1 MMAKFLLILSLSF
14 FWLARELKIALFY
27 LYLWQL
33 KEYHLGR
40 FYDHFR
46 TEKSKRLIFHPLKI
60 AKILLF
66 LIYICFFFFPT
77 IAFLLNSLWL
87 FSLLIIYGLEAVV
100 FLKDVFRKTLK
111 KPTLTIKTVFLGL
124 VVISALGSG
133 LILAKVVFPN
143 DFQKFLLTLLVLDIF
158 SPFLISLLV
167 ISFQPLTIIWQKSII
182 EKAKRKRAQF
192 KNLVVIGITGSYGK
206 TSTKEFLATI
216 LSQKL
221 NVLRTKEHQN
231 SEMGIS
237 RCVLDELNENHQ
249 VFVVEMG
256 AYGVGG
262 IKLLADIVK
271 PQIGI
276 VTGIN
281 EQHLALF
288 GTMENLISA
297 EGGQELIESLPKNGV
312 VILNGNSQLVMSN
325 FRFLALDLK
334 SQIFCSTKEKM
345 DIWAE
350 DIKTEKDR
358 LSFRIVSKDG
368 QAANF
373 KVNLVGR
380 QDVENI
386 LLTAGGAKELGFTL
400 EEIARAAERI
410 KPDQGALKLL
420 KGSGGVDLIDSTY
433 SANTNGVLA
442 ALDHLKLWS
451 GKKIIIM
458 PCLIELGSVSIEA
471 HRQIGK
477 KIAEVC
483 DLGVITTQDKFA
495 EIKEEAVRLGM
506 NPNNILSLEDPR
518 EIWEKI
524 KGFCQEGNVLL
535 LEGRVPP
542 EILAKAQEP

>member
-1 MMAKFLLILSLSF
+1 MALVLFLSLLWF
-14 FWLARELKIALFY
+14 IREIKIALFY

-46 TEKSKRLIFHPLKI
+46 TAKGRRLIWHPLKI
-60 AKILLF
+60 AKILLL
-66 LIYICFFFFPT
+66 LIYVCLFFFPT

-87 FSLLIIYGLEAVV
+87 FSLLIIYGFEAAV

-111 KPTLTIKTVFLGL
+111 KPISTIKTVFLGS

-133 LILAKVVFPN
+133 LILANLVFQN
-143 DFQKFLLTLLVLDIF
+143 DLQKFLLILLVLDVL

-167 ISFQPLTIIWQKSII
+167 ISLQPLTIIWRKSII

-206 TSTKEFLATI
+206 TSTKEFLTTI

-221 NVLRTKEHQN
+221 NVLSTKEHQN
-231 SEMGIS
+231 SEIGIS
-237 RCVLDELNENHQ
+237 RCILDELNEKNQ
-249 VFVVEMG
+249 VFIVEMG
-256 AYGVGG
+256 AYGLGW
-262 IKLLADIVK
+262 IKLLTDIVR

-281 EQHLALF
+281 QQHLALF
-288 GTMENLISA
+288 GTMKNLISA
-297 EGGQELIESLPKNGV
+297 EGGQELIESLPRNGV
-312 VILNGNSQLVMSN
+312 IILNGNSQLIMSN

-350 DIKTEKDR
+350 DIKTEKNR

-386 LLTAGGAKELGFTL
+386 LLAVAGAKEMGFTF
-400 EEIARAAERI
+400 EEIARAAEKI
-410 KPDQGALKLL
+410 KPEQGALKLL

-433 SANTNGVLA
+433 SANINGVIA

-458 PCLIELGSVSIEA
+458 PCLIELGSVSTEA

-477 KIAEVC
+477 KMAETC
-483 DLGVITTQDKFA
+483 DLAIITTKDKFD
-495 EIKEEAVRLGM
+495 EIKEEAVKLGM
-506 NPNNILSLEDPR
+506 NPNNILFLENPL

-524 KGFCQEGNVLL
+524 KGFCLPENVIL
-535 LEGRVPP
+535 LEGRLPAGL
-542 EILAKAQEP
+542 IAKLKG